1 MLYIFILVDKCTLHI
16 YFWIKGISN
25 CIKRIIAELKK
36 ISLQKTKHSN
46 LIFWY
51 YRVVVRKDLSQQK
64 IRRYVEAFQ
73 GQEENSNS
81 HKKTSNDLKE
91 NQAVTS
97 DLPKLMVTEANE
109 PPSDPL
115 KTSQTPS
122 GLLHE
127 GTASTQSASH
137 MAHMDIPQVCVEPS
151 RPGLQS
157 LEQEVPMFRK
167 ASGHGWK
174 ILRSIPLQRLQVQ
187 TSQAIHS
194 DKDKARTQSSSH
206 MTFLDIP
213 QVYGEPYRSGLQS
226 LEQKV
231 PVVTKDSGRGW
242 EILRS
247 IPLQRLQ
254 AQNSQTIHIDE
265 EEEIHHV

>member
-1 MLYIFILVDKCTLHI
+1 M
-16 YFWIKGISN
+16 
-25 CIKRIIAELKK
+25 
-36 ISLQKTKHSN
+36 
-46 LIFWY
+46 
-51 YRVVVRKDLSQQK
+51 VVGKDLTQQK
-64 IRRYVEAFQ
+64 IHRYIKAFQ
-73 GQEENSNS
+73 DQQVNNHSDKETPNY
-81 HKKTSNDLKE
+81 LKE
-91 NQAVTS
+91 DQTVKPDLTKSVVTGA
-97 DLPKLMVTEANE
+97 KE
-109 PPSDPL
+109 PPTTSYEQL